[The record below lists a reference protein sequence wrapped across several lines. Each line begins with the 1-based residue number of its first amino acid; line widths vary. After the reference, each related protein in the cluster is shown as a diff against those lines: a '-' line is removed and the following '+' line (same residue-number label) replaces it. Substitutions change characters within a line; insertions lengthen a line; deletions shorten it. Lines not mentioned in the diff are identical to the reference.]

1 MATSLSESQEQS
13 LNRGTKFEP
22 QGVDGYHECWY
33 PVCLASEVPAGEVRG
48 FQFLNGKVIVMRDKQ
63 GNVSVLSAYCR
74 HLGVDLSLGKVIE
87 NRVQCPYHHWEY
99 DGTGQCVK
107 TAVGDEPPPRAKLF
121 EFTSREHLGLI
132 WAYYGEKPAYEIPG
146 FPHAEEELEFIARR
160 ATELPMDAFMLYSNT
175 MDLQHLISLHGAEFD
190 EPPADFDIQER
201 TISYTQEMTIPKL
214 GHSTQTVTLHGT
226 NCVSLASEVNG
237 RMTYMLSAGL
247 MTEGPMTKT
256 FNVSATLK
264 RDSQYATRRGLPI
277 IENLLIKMHLRMINA
292 FGNKLNAD
300 DDPIFRT
307 ISPRLDNLSAS
318 DRALRIYFDFARKYP
333 RTKIASDL
341 ICNDY
346 MAAAKRSTRPSL
358 MSDSAY
364 VTGRSV

>member
-1 MATSLSESQEQS
+1 MATSISETSEQPHV
-13 LNRGTKFEP
+13 RGTKFEP
-22 QGVDGYHECWY
+22 QGINGYHECWY
-33 PVCLASEVPAGEVRG
+33 PVCLASDVSAGQVRG
-48 FQFLNGKVIVMRDKQ
+48 FRFLNGKVIVFRNADGK
-63 GNVSVLSAYCR
+63 VSVLSAFCR
-74 HLGVDLSLGKVIE
+74 HLGVDLSLGKVVD

-99 DGTGQCVK
+99 GSDGQCVR
-107 TAVGDEPPPRAKLF
+107 TAVGDEPPPRARLF

-132 WAYYGEKPAYEIPG
+132 WAYYGDEPAYEIPG
-146 FPHAEEELEFIARR
+146 FPHDEVELELIARR
-160 ATELPMDAFMLYSNT
+160 GTEVPMDAFMLYSNT

-190 EPPADFDIQER
+190 DPPTEFDIRER
-201 TISYTQEMTIPKL
+201 TISYTQEMTLPGL
-214 GHSTQTVTLHGT
+214 GHSSQTVTLHGT
-226 NCVSLASEVNG
+226 NCVSLASEING

-247 MTEGPMTKT
+247 TTEGPMTKT

-264 RDSQYATRRGLPI
+264 RDSQYSAKRGLPI
-277 IENLLIKMHLRMINA
+277 VENLLIKMHLRMINA

-300 DDPIFRT
+300 DDPVFRT

-333 RTKIASDL
+333 RTNIAADL

-346 MAAAKRSTRPSL
+346 MAAAQRSSRPNI